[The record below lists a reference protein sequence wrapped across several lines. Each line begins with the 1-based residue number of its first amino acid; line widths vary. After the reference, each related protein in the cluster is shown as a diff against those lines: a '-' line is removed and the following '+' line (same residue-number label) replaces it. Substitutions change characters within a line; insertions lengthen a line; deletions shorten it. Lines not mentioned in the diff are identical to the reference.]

1 MSVRGPGRR
10 LGRWLGRCLIAGAAV
25 WALTFAALVAYVAY
39 PVVPPAPPERGDAII
54 CLGAGMSRT
63 GGWEVADS
71 ASTRRAMT
79 CAMLYAE
86 GLAPIVLF
94 TGFGHEEGSAASA
107 MARVAMDLGVPA
119 EAIVLEEQAR
129 STFQNAAFSAALL
142 PDGTRRVIVV
152 TDRFHLLRSA
162 VIFRSLMDADVDV
175 AMVASDPQA
184 TVAAGQDGRSTLGW
198 ILRETLAIWSNAARG
213 VAYGLG
219 GIAGIDPDTRI
230 GWFN

>member
-1 MSVRGPGRR
+1 MSVRGFGRR

-63 GGWEVADS
+63 RGWEVADS
-71 ASTRRAMT
+71 ASIRRAMT

-86 GLAPIVLF
+86 GVAPIVLF
-94 TGFGHEEGSAASA
+94 TGYGHEVGSAASA

-129 STFQNAAFSAALL
+129 STLQNAAFSAALL
-142 PDGTRRVIVV
+142 PEGTRRVIVV
-152 TDRFHLLRSA
+152 TDRFHLPRSA
-162 VIFRSLMDADVDV
+162 VIYRSLLDMDVV
-175 AMVASDPQA
+175 MVATDPRSM
-184 TVAAGQDGRSTLGW
+184 AAVGRDGRSTLGW
-198 ILRETLAIWSNAARG
+198 MLRETLAIWSNLARG
-213 VAYGLG
+213 GAYLLG

-230 GWFN
+230 AWFN